1 MRVTLCCERG
11 DITPRRIAEILGI
24 LNDGQWH
31 LLAEVKK
38 KMNLTDDQVKQI
50 ADFLREYDFV
60 EINDADKKIKIGE
73 DVLKFLSQTA
83 TS

>member
-1 MRVTLCCERG
+1 
-11 DITPRRIAEILGI
+11 
-24 LNDGQWH
+24 
-31 LLAEVKK
+31 LLAEIRK
-38 KMNLTDDQVKQI
+38 KMKLTDDQVKQI

>member
-1 MRVTLCCERG
+1 M
-11 DITPRRIAEILGI
+11 PRRIAEILGI
-24 LNDGQWH
+24 LNDGRWH
-31 LLAEVKK
+31 LLDEVKK
-38 KMNLTDDQVKQI
+38 KMKLTDDQVKQI

>member
-1 MRVTLCCERG
+1 M
-11 DITPRRIAEILGI
+11 PRRIAEILGI

-31 LLAEVKK
+31 LLAEIKK
-38 KMNLTDDQVKQI
+38 RMKLTDDQVKQI

>member
-1 MRVTLCCERG
+1 MRG

-38 KMNLTDDQVKQI
+38 KMKLTDDQVKQI
-50 ADFLREYDFV
+50 ADFLQEYDFV
-60 EINDADKKIKIGE
+60 EISDADKKIKIGE